1 MTIRVKV
8 DVEYM
13 PEKADKKKDGGL
25 SNKKKKLERRM
36 KIVDLKQICNI
47 PEVVEVHSS
56 F

>member
-25 SNKKKKLERRM
+25 SNKKRLERRM
-36 KIVDLKQICNI
+36 KIVDLKHICNI